1 MQVFDEPT
9 MRKLEQLTLV
19 ANRVRV
25 GMLKGERKSRKK
37 GSAVEFADYRNYVQG
52 DDLRRLDWNIYARLE
67 RPFIKLLEEEEDL
80 SVHLVVDA
88 STSMDWPQ
96 LSNER
101 NKFRYALRLAGALAY
116 IGLTSGDHV
125 TVALA
130 GNETIKAWGPHRGRG
145 SATKMLQFIEEASA
159 TGITD
164 LNQSLRRWAIQAK
177 RPGLLFLLSDLFS
190 PNGYQK
196 GLDDLLSRGFE
207 VGIIHVLSQDEVD
220 PEVSAEVRLIDVE
233 TKAQA
238 EISLDAVT
246 LALYRS
252 RLEQWR
258 QDIAMYCGRRQI
270 RYIPVSTDLPWD
282 RLVLRSLRRLGA
294 VR

>member
-19 ANRVRV
+19 ANSVRV

-80 SVHLVVDA
+80 SVHLIVDA
-88 STSMDWPQ
+88 SSSMDWPQ
-96 LSNER
+96 SSNEG
-101 NKFRYALRLAGALAY
+101 NKFLYALRLAGALAY
-116 IGLTSGDHV
+116 VGLTSGDHV

-130 GNETIKAWGPHRGRG
+130 GDQSVNNWGPFRGKQ
-145 SATKMLQFIEEASA
+145 SAIKMMQFIDGATA

-164 LNQSLRRWAIQAK
+164 LNRSLRRSAIRAK
-177 RPGLLFLLSDLFS
+177 RPGLVFLLSDLFS
-190 PNGYQK
+190 PNGYQE
-196 GLDDLLSRGFE
+196 GLDDLLSRGFD
-207 VGIIHVLSQDEVD
+207 VGIIHILSQDEVD
-220 PEVSAEVRLIDVE
+220 PEMNADVRLIDVE
-233 TKAQA
+233 TKAHA
-238 EISLDAVT
+238 DISLDTAT
-246 LALYRS
+246 LGLYRS

-258 QDIAMYCGRRQI
+258 QAIATYCGKRQI
-270 RYIPVSTDLPWD
+270 RYIPVTTDLPWD
-282 RLVLRSLRRLGA
+282 KLILRSLRRLGA

>member
-25 GMLKGERKSRKK
+25 GTLKGERKSRKK

-80 SVHLVVDA
+80 SVQIIVDA

-96 LSNER
+96 QSNER
-101 NKFRYALRLAGALAY
+101 NKFRYALRLAGALAH

-125 TVALA
+125 TLALA
-130 GNETIKAWGPHRGRG
+130 GDESVNSWGPFRGRQ
-145 SATKMLQFIEEASA
+145 SAMKMLQFIDGASA

-164 LNQSLRRWAIQAK
+164 LNRSLRRWAIRAK

-190 PNGYQK
+190 PNGYQA

-207 VGIIHVLSQDEVD
+207 VGIIHILSHDEVD
-220 PEVSAEVRLIDVE
+220 PEIGAEVRLIDVE
-233 TKAQA
+233 TKAHA
-238 EISLDAVT
+238 EISLDAAT
-246 LALYRS
+246 LGLYRS

-258 QDIAMYCGRRQI
+258 HDIATYCSRRQI
-270 RYIPVSTDLPWD
+270 RYIPVTTDLPWD

>member
-19 ANRVRV
+19 ANHVRV

-80 SVHLVVDA
+80 SVHLIVDA

-96 LSNER
+96 QSNER

-125 TVALA
+125 TLALA
-130 GNETIKAWGPHRGRG
+130 GRDASNSWGPHRGRG
-145 SATKMLQFIEEASA
+145 AAIKMLQFVDRASA
-159 TGITD
+159 MGITD
-164 LNQSLRRWAIQAK
+164 LNRSLHRWAIRAK
-177 RPGLLFLLSDLFS
+177 RPGLLLLISDLFS
-190 PNGYQK
+190 PNGYQE

-207 VGIIHVLSQDEVD
+207 VGIIHVLSPDEVV
-220 PEVSAEVRLIDVE
+220 PEVSADVRLIDVE
-233 TKAQA
+233 TKAYA

-246 LALYRS
+246 LGLYRT

-258 QDIAMYCGRRQI
+258 QDIAKYCSNRQI
-270 RYIPVSTDLPWD
+270 RFIPVTTDLPWD
-282 RLVLRSLRRLGA
+282 RLVFRSLRRLGA
-294 VR
+294 VK